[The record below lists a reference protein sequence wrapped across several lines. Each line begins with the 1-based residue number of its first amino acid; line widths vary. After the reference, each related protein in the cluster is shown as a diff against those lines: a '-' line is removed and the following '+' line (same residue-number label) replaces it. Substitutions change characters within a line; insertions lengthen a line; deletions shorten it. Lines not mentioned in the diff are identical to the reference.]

1 MNAYQLIVFL
11 NLNLIEE
18 NKPRRIMAAKNLWTR
33 EELILAFNLY
43 LKIPFGK
50 MHSTN
55 KDIIHLANLI
65 GRTPSSIALRLVN
78 FASVDP
84 ALQARGIKG
93 MVGGTKTVQPIWD
106 EFFTNQEELIFLSEQ
121 ILAEKE
127 NSTIESKYQ
136 DLLFDLKD
144 LKGETVTREVKTRVN
159 QSVFRQMVL
168 ANYTSKCAI
177 TGIDIPEL
185 LLASH
190 IVPWSKNEEH
200 RLNPENGICLS
211 ALYDKAF
218 DKGII
223 GINKNHTIILSSS
236 LKRKKDT
243 DFFKNHFAPI
253 ENLKITGA
261 VKYLP
266 RMEFLDYHLDT
277 IFDKY

>member
-1 MNAYQLIVFL
+1 M
-11 NLNLIEE
+11 
-18 NKPRRIMAAKNLWTR
+18 AKNLWTK

-55 KDIIHLANLI
+55 KDVIHLANLI
-65 GRTPSSIALRLVN
+65 GRTPNSIALRLVN

-84 ALQARGIKG
+84 VLKARGIKG
-93 MVGGTKTVQPIWD
+93 MDGGTKIVQPIWD
-106 EFFTNQEELIFLSEQ
+106 EFFHNQEELVFLSEQ
-121 ILAEKE
+121 ILAQKE
-127 NSTIESKYQ
+127 NISIENKYQ
-136 DLLFDLKD
+136 DVLFDLKD
-144 LKGETVTREVKTRVN
+144 LKGETAIRQVKTRVN

-168 ANYTSKCAI
+168 ANYSTKCAI

-190 IVPWSKNEEH
+190 IMPWSKSEEH

-223 GINKNHTIILSSS
+223 GINKNYEVILSTS
-236 LKRKKDT
+236 LKMKKDT
-243 DFFKNHFAPI
+243 MFYKNHFASI
-253 ENLKITGA
+253 DNLKIIEPL
-261 VKYLP
+261 KYLP
-266 RMEFLDYHLDT
+266 RKEFLEYHLDT
-277 IFDKY
+277 IFQK

>member
-1 MNAYQLIVFL
+1 
-11 NLNLIEE
+11 
-18 NKPRRIMAAKNLWTR
+18 MAVRNLWTK

-55 KDIIHLANLI
+55 KDIIHLASLI

-84 ALQARGIKG
+84 GLQARGIKG
-93 MVGGTKTVQPIWD
+93 MVGGTKIVQPIWD
-106 EFFTNQEELIFLSEQ
+106 EFFHNQEELIFLSEQ

-127 NSTIESKYQ
+127 NSTIENKFQ
-136 DLLFDLKD
+136 ELLFDLKD
-144 LKGETVTREVKTRVN
+144 LKGENVIREVKTRVN

-168 ANYTSKCAI
+168 ANYATKCAI
-177 TGIDIPEL
+177 IGIDIPEL

-190 IVPWSKNEEH
+190 IIPWSKNEEH

-223 GINKNHTIILSSS
+223 GINQNYQIVLSTS
-236 LKRKKDT
+236 LKKKKNT
-243 DFFKNHFAPI
+243 EFYHNHFASI
-253 ENLKITGA
+253 ENLKITSPL
-261 VKYLP
+261 KYLP
-266 RMEFLDYHLDT
+266 KIEFLEYHMDT
-277 IFDKY
+277 IFDKQ

>member
-1 MNAYQLIVFL
+1 M
-11 NLNLIEE
+11 
-18 NKPRRIMAAKNLWTR
+18 AKNLWTR

-55 KDIIHLANLI
+55 KEVIHLANLI
-65 GRTPSSIALRLVN
+65 GRTPNSIALRLVN

-84 ALQARGIKG
+84 VLKARGIKG
-93 MVGGTKTVQPIWD
+93 MDGGTKIVQPIWD
-106 EFFTNQEELIFLSEQ
+106 EFFNNQEELVFLSEQ
-121 ILAEKE
+121 ILAQKE
-127 NSTIESKYQ
+127 NISIENKYQ
-136 DLLFDLKD
+136 ELLSDIKD
-144 LKGETVTREVKTRVN
+144 LKGETAIRQVKTRVN

-168 ANYTSKCAI
+168 ANYSTKCAI

-190 IVPWSKNEEH
+190 IMPWSKSEEH

-223 GINKNHTIILSSS
+223 GINKNYEVILSNS
-236 LKRKKDT
+236 LKQKKET
-243 DFFKNHFAPI
+243 TFFKHHFAPI
-253 ENLKITGA
+253 ENLKIIEP

-266 RMEFLDYHLDT
+266 RKEFLEFHMDT
-277 IFDKY
+277 IFQK

>member
-1 MNAYQLIVFL
+1 M
-11 NLNLIEE
+11 
-18 NKPRRIMAAKNLWTR
+18 PTRNLWTR

-55 KDIIHLANLI
+55 KDIIHLAQLI
-65 GRTPSSIALRLVN
+65 GRTPNSIALRLVN

-84 ALQARGIKG
+84 ALKARGIKG
-93 MVGGTKTVQPIWD
+93 MDGGTKIVQPIWN
-106 EFFTNQEELIFLSEQ
+106 EFFHNQEELIFLSEQ

-127 NSTIESKYQ
+127 HSTIENKFR

-144 LKGETVTREVKTRVN
+144 FKGETKIREVKTRVN

-168 ANYTSKCAI
+168 ANYTTRCAI
-177 TGIDIPEL
+177 SGIDIPEL
-185 LLASH
+185 LFASH
-190 IVPWSKNEEH
+190 IVPWSKNENE

-223 GINKNHTIILSSS
+223 GINQNYEVILSSA
-236 LKRKKDT
+236 LKKRIGMA
-243 DFFKNHFAPI
+243 FYEYHFAPI
-253 ENLKITGA
+253 EHLKISEPL
-261 VKYLP
+261 KYLP
-266 RMEFLDYHLDT
+266 KKEFLEYHLDV
-277 IFDKY
+277 IFQK

>member
-1 MNAYQLIVFL
+1 
-11 NLNLIEE
+11 
-18 NKPRRIMAAKNLWTR
+18 MATRNLWTK

-55 KDIIHLANLI
+55 KDIIYLAGLI

-84 ALQARGIKG
+84 ALQERGIKG
-93 MVGGTKTVQPIWD
+93 MVGGTNIVQPIWD
-106 EFFTNQEELIFLSEQ
+106 EYFHNQEELIFQSE
-121 ILAEKE
+121 ILLAEKE
-127 NSTIESKYQ
+127 KVTIEDKYV
-136 DLLFDLKD
+136 DLFLGLKEVR
-144 LKGETVTREVKTRVN
+144 GETKIREVKTRVN
-159 QSVFRQMVL
+159 QSVFRQMIL
-168 ANYTSKCAI
+168 ANYSTKCAI

-223 GINKNHTIILSSS
+223 GVNQNYQIVLSSS
-236 LKRKKDT
+236 LKKKKNT
-243 DFFKNHFAPI
+243 DFYQNHFAPI
-253 ENLKITGA
+253 NNLKITSPI
-261 VKYLP
+261 KYLP
-266 RMEFLDYHLDT
+266 KIEFLEYHMDT
-277 IFDKY
+277 IFQK